1 MELFSVFAALYSCS
15 VFFMASLV
23 VRFAPSSGTSRLLRR
38 RIAWCMLLPLLLA
51 VDLGKRLGD
60 SINYFSLAIRRLF
73 EWLSGRKQYRRS
85 PYSGMTRHKRRAQQR
100 PLP

>member
-1 MELFSVFAALYSCS
+1 MKLFFVFATLYSGS
-15 VFFMASLV
+15 IFFMASLV
-23 VRFAPSSGTSRLLRR
+23 VRIAPSSGTSRLLRR
-38 RIAWCMLLPLLLA
+38 RITWCMLLPLLLA

-60 SINYFSLAIRRLF
+60 PIGYGSVAIRRLF

-85 PYSGMTRHKRRAQQR
+85 PNYGVARHKRRAQQR